1 MATVSR
7 KIQMCA
13 VTSHPMG
20 CFSWD
25 SHRNDIPVDKPVFLI
40 YAPNHNRFV
49 SKVAGFTFRVLDL
62 GI

>member
-1 MATVSR
+1 
-7 KIQMCA
+7 MCA